1 MFHGVAVF
9 PALFHGVFHG
19 VAVFPALFHGVFHGV
34 AVFPALFHGV
44 FHGVAVFHALFHGVF
59 PALFHEVFPPKRLF
73 HAAKA
78 PGRFGV
84 QPLLGQAVAFEKVLP
99 LPQQSVLFGPG
110 HEPQVLKGDHPAGVG
125 LYM

>member
-1 MFHGVAVF
+1 M
-9 PALFHGVFHG
+9 
-19 VAVFPALFHGVFHGV
+19 FHGV

-44 FHGVAVFHALFHGVF
+44 FHGVAVFHALFHG
-59 PALFHEVFPPKRLF
+59 LFHGVFPPKRLL

>member
-1 MFHGVAVF
+1 
-9 PALFHGVFHG
+9 
-19 VAVFPALFHGVFHGV
+19 VFHGV

>member
-1 MFHGVAVF
+1 LFHGVFLGVAVF

-44 FHGVAVFHALFHGVF
+44 FHGVAVFPALFHGV
-59 PALFHEVFPPKRLF
+59 FHEVFPPKRLF

-84 QPLLGQAVAFEKVLP
+84 QPLLGQAVAFVKVLP